1 MSTQTD
7 FRAALLDAA
16 LPVPSGL
23 LDGQGQPAGRRYAV
37 YRNNVAVSLAEAL
50 ETAFP
55 AVAKLIGAENFAKA
69 AGLFLRQE
77 PPSSPLMMHYGAGFP
92 EFLASLEP
100 LQSIGYLAD
109 VARLEQAL
117 RQSYHAADAAILDPT
132 RLQSLSEEQ
141 LMSATLVLS
150 PSVRLLRSPWP
161 VLAVYD
167 FTLNDGPQ
175 PEAVAQD
182 VLVTRPDFDPVPH
195 ALPEGGADFVAALQQ
210 NKPFAEA
217 MSEPGDGFDL
227 GPTLSVLLS
236 TGALSDINLT

>member
-1 MSTQTD
+1 MTTQSD

-16 LPVPSGL
+16 LPVPPGL

-55 AVAKLIGAENFAKA
+55 AVSKLIGAENFAKA

-92 EFLASLEP
+92 EFLARLEP

-109 VARLEQAL
+109 VARLEQAM
-117 RQSYHAADAAILDPT
+117 RQSYHAADASILDPA
-132 RLQSLSEEQ
+132 RLQTLSEEQ
-141 LMSATLVLS
+141 LMSARLILA

-161 VLAVYD
+161 VLAVYN
-167 FTLNDGPQ
+167 FTMNDGPQ
-175 PEAVAQD
+175 PDAVAQD
-182 VLVTRPDFDPVPH
+182 VLVTRSDYDPVPH
-195 ALPEGGADFVAALQQ
+195 LLPSGGADFVSALQMNQ
-210 NKPFAEA
+210 PFSDA
-217 MSEPGDGFDL
+217 MAAAGTDFDL

>member
-1 MSTQTD
+1 MTTQSD

-16 LPVPSGL
+16 LPVPPGL

-55 AVAKLIGAENFAKA
+55 AVSKLIGAENFAKA

-109 VARLEQAL
+109 VARLEQAM
-117 RQSYHAADAAILDPT
+117 RQSYHAADASVLDPS
-132 RLQSLSEEQ
+132 RLQSLSEDQ
-141 LMSATLVLS
+141 LMSARLILA

-161 VLAVYD
+161 VLAVYN
-167 FTLNDGPQ
+167 FTMNDGAQ
-175 PEAVAQD
+175 PDAVAQD
-182 VLVTRPDFDPVPH
+182 VLVTRPDYDPVPH
-195 ALPEGGADFVAALQQ
+195 LLPSGGADFVSALQ
-210 NKPFAEA
+210 NNLTFSDAMAAAGAE
-217 MSEPGDGFDL
+217 FDL

-236 TGALSDINLT
+236 GGALSDIIST